1 MFAMIHEVMTELI
14 EFRQRLLSAALT
26 QGQMADLKSK
36 IASKID
42 WGNKYVI
49 DFCVF
54 ILVC

>member
-42 WGNKYVI
+42 WGNKYII